1 MKKMIFTLV
10 LISLILS
17 VPVLAGCVRVSL
29 SEKAGPITT
38 RYYNYTDFTGIDVGH
53 AFEVTVT
60 QSDNYSI
67 SITAGENAF
76 EHIDV
81 NKDGSTLVIG
91 VDTWAINW
99 FVSPK
104 LTVTMPV
111 LNQLELSGASKGS
124 ASGFRSSNDL
134 SVHLSGAS
142 ELDLDMETG
151 DFFAEIS
158 GASKITGH
166 LIASSSDFDLSGA
179 SYTGLTGS
187 GGDARIEAS
196 GASRVELL
204 DFAISNTE
212 IDFSGASR
220 ATINVNGVLDVSL
233 SGASSLEYSGSPSMG
248 EMDISGASSI
258 NRITAP

>member
-29 SEKAGPITT
+29 SEKAGPMTT

-76 EHIDV
+76 EHLDV
-81 NKDGSTLVIG
+81 YKDGSTLVIG
-91 VDTWAINW
+91 VNTWVINW

-104 LTVTMPV
+104 LTITMPV
-111 LNQLELSGASKGS
+111 LTELELSGACKGS

-134 SVHLSGAS
+134 GVHLSGAS

-151 DFFAEIS
+151 DFFAELS
-158 GASKITGH
+158 GASKITGR
-166 LIASSSDFDLSGA
+166 LIASSSDFELSGA
-179 SYTGLTGS
+179 SRAILTGL
-187 GGDARIEAS
+187 GGDINIDGS
-196 GASRVELL
+196 GASNADLL
-204 DFAISNTE
+204 DFAVANASV
-212 IDFSGASR
+212 DLSGASR

-258 NRITAP
+258 ERITAP